1 MKHRLTKILNVFFSA
16 VLILSIFSFAGAVSV
31 SADSAPIT
39 ITGQTSDIETVTV
52 YIPTTRMATV
62 TEFLTSTVTK
72 TKIVTTTES
81 GSFPFDFSNGNWW
94 IIAVIVAG
102 VVIGLILIVLIIKR

>member
-1 MKHRLTKILNVFFSA
+1 MKHRSSKILNVLLSA
-16 VLILSIFSFAGAVSV
+16 AFILSVFLFADAAV
-31 SADSAPIT
+31 SADSAPTT
-39 ITGQTSDIETVTV
+39 ITGQPSDAETVTIYV
-52 YIPTTRMATV
+52 PTTRVATV